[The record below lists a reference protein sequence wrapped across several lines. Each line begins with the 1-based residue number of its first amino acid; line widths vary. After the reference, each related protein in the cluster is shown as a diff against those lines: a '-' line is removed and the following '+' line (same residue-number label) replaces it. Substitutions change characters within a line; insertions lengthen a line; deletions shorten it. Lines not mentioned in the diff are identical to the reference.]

1 MAPRLRRGSAD
12 SRRIMSGVTSNS
24 QSSSSPGDE
33 VISVS
38 VLARESKSEC
48 ELLEELA
55 EVKET
60 DAMLAASPVIKSVSS

>member
-1 MAPRLRRGSAD
+1 VAPRLRRGSAD
-12 SRRIMSGVTSNS
+12 SRRI
-24 QSSSSPGDE
+24 
-33 VISVS
+33 ISVS

-60 DAMLAASPVIKSVSS
+60 DAMLAARPVIKSVSS

>member
-1 MAPRLRRGSAD
+1 VAPRLRRGSAD

-24 QSSSSPGDE
+24 QSSSSSGDE

-60 DAMLAASPVIKSVSS
+60 DAMLAARPVIKSVSS